1 MICQSDVVISS
12 EKYDSY
18 DEAVEAAR
26 KMRDK
31 NDWFCYYEP
40 DAYDD
45 DLPPYDSAIMENW
58 DNDQE
63 VLIRVMKESQFH
75 QERADDEEYLE
86 SVHQE
91 VTFEEALKSEM
102 IKLQALESGKVF
114 YSHLYP
120 DSQIKAEFEYD
131 ECKKD
136 ADSSLTLPANA
147 GEIKSVMFK
156 VDDAKVLWGDGVILQ
171 QSNLMKLLVACTSLE
186 ELYLRSPGLVPIN
199 SEFFEGITAAAP
211 QLRELKVISISGLEL
226 PPHALKLIGKFFPNL
241 TRLDVAD
248 CFSTEYN
255 DWGVCWEE
263 DPPLPYDEPLLDC
276 VGNLPNLKRLDLG
289 HGSHEMKRYLFDY
302 SLKQNTLW
310 KVRRMVEL
318 VTLDDDNMPE
328 PFSSFAE
335 RKAARAKALREIVRN
350 ASGKYSE
357 GVVELAKKEMDR

>member
-1 MICQSDVVISS
+1 M
-12 EKYDSY
+12 
-18 DEAVEAAR
+18 
-26 KMRDK
+26 
-31 NDWFCYYEP
+31 
-40 DAYDD
+40 
-45 DLPPYDSAIMENW
+45 
-58 DNDQE
+58 
-63 VLIRVMKESQFH
+63 
-75 QERADDEEYLE
+75 
-86 SVHQE
+86 
-91 VTFEEALKSEM
+91 
-102 IKLQALESGKVF
+102 
-114 YSHLYP
+114 
-120 DSQIKAEFEYD
+120 
-131 ECKKD
+131 
-136 ADSSLTLPANA
+136 
-147 GEIKSVMFK
+147 
-156 VDDAKVLWGDGVILQ
+156 
-171 QSNLMKLLVACTSLE
+171 
-186 ELYLRSPGLVPIN
+186 RSPGLVPIN

-335 RKAARAKALREIVRN
+335 RKAARAKALLAIVTN
-350 ASGKYSE
+350 ASGKYSK
-357 GVVELAKKEMDR
+357 GVVELAKEEMDR